1 MSLVWRDWVEFK
13 VSEESE
19 IERKEERK
27 VKKKR
32 LVKLKPLI
40 MFGFD
45 EAKENKLGL
54 QNLDCESRLSSWI
67 SFVYEVRFQ
76 LH

>member
-27 VKKKR
+27 VNKKKKKR
-32 LVKLKPLI
+32 LVKPLI

-45 EAKENKLGL
+45 EAKERL
-54 QNLDCESRLSSWI
+54 QSLDCESRLSSWI
-67 SFVYEVRFQ
+67 SFVYEVRF
-76 LH
+76 LLD